1 VAIRQMELSPGDVYW
16 ARPDLAPGG
25 REQRG
30 RRPVLVVSNDL
41 YLSTATT
48 LMLVVPLTTVDR
60 GWDNH
65 VRVDLATLADPT
77 FAMTEQVRAMSRQR
91 LDAPLGRVSPSALQ
105 AVRTWIGDYLASVLV
120 ARRVAD

>member
-1 VAIRQMELSPGDVYW
+1 
-16 ARPDLAPGG
+16 
-25 REQRG
+25 
-30 RRPVLVVSNDL
+30 VLVVSNDL